1 MDKKDDKTIENKVEV
16 KNKEETDSEEDE
28 FL

>member
-1 MDKKDDKTIENKVEV
+1 MDKKDNKTIENKVEV
-16 KNKEETDSEEDE
+16 KNKEETDSEEDD